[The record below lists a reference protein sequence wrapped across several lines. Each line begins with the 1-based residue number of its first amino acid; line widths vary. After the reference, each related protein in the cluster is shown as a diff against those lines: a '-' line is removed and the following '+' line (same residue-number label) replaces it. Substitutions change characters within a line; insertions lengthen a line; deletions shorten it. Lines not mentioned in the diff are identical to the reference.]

1 MCLYP
6 KLIINRK
13 YTSTKKN
20 NGNVP
25 TLSDERVRYVPVGC
39 GKCQECLKSKAN
51 EWRIRLMVE
60 LKHNNSYKYFVTPLV
75 LRVSM
80 IKQCLRMK
88 YFLMEKY
95 YVFTQEAP
103 IDLCL

>member
-1 MCLYP
+1 MYDLQM
-6 KLIINRK
+6 
-13 YTSTKKN
+13 
-20 NGNVP
+20 
-25 TLSDERVRYVPVGC
+25 ERYF
-39 GKCQECLKSKAN
+39 
-51 EWRIRLMVE
+51 
-60 LKHNNSYKYFVTPLV
+60 SYKYFVTPLV